1 MEHLDLLKANGVT
14 VENLK
19 DLTNE
24 TLAEFGMKK
33 FMHRKRFLRY
43 SGEMHRKLET
53 DLTEEEKKDLVI
65 ASAETEDDRIA
76 LLRKRS
82 PLSDNGATGF
92 VCENYTCQLPTDDL
106 SEFKSQI
113 DKLMEKKK

>member
-24 TLAEFGMKK
+24 KLAEFGMEK

-53 DLTEEEKKDLVI
+53 DLTEEEKK
-65 ASAETEDDRIA
+65 AKW
-76 LLRKRS
+76 KREKAAY
-82 PLSDNGATGF
+82 D
-92 VCENYTCQLPTDDL
+92 
-106 SEFKSQI
+106 
-113 DKLMEKKK
+113 EKKRLEKAAHSDHDFKMTCTDYGRKSGACK